1 MIDLEI
7 EKSTSNGY
15 DKEYHPKNLLNTE
28 KYRLYQSHDL
38 STLSAND
45 YIIFTTANSSLYDIK
60 QIKIRN
66 RHDNKAI
73 KDICIHL
80 GNFDSILS
88 GKWYSSQRVLGIEK
102 EWNQKDQYFDFE
114 SKLCAIRK
122 NKLNV
127 IKLEILKN
135 YGNETHNSF
144 NFFGL
149 YGLKI

>member
-7 EKSTSNGY
+7 EISTSNRY
-15 DKEYHPKNLLNTE
+15 DKYYHPKNLFTE
-28 KYRLYQSHDL
+28 NYERYQS
-38 STLSAND
+38 LSAND
-45 YIIFTTANSSLYDIK
+45 NIIFTTANLSLYSIK

-66 RHDNKAI
+66 DSDNKAI

-88 GKWYSSQRVLGIEK
+88 GKWYSSQRILGIEK
-102 EWNQKDQYFDFE
+102 EWNRDQYFDFE

-144 NFFGL
+144 
-149 YGLKI
+149 